1 MNWSEWA
8 AVSTLAFMA
17 IASPGPS
24 FALVIHKSLTTNRR
38 QGLLTACGVALGD
51 LALALANLFGLGL
64 LLAKAPFALTA
75 VKWAGG
81 LYLVYLGA
89 RGLRAQPRLMD
100 MPAPTGQPS
109 PRTFYQGFITVILN
123 PKALIFFLSLF
134 SVIIAPQTP
143 RLSRL
148 FYALSI
154 SVISLCWFTVV
165 TLFFTNPTLQKR
177 FMPSMHW
184 VERFTGLI
192 LLGFAAALLW

>member
-8 AVSTLAFMA
+8 TVSTLAFMA

-24 FALVIHKSLTTNRR
+24 FALIINKSLTTNRR

-51 LALALANLFGLGL
+51 LTLALINLFGLGL
-64 LLAKAPFALTA
+64 ILAQAPFALTA

-81 LYLVYLGA
+81 LYLAYLGI
-89 RGLRAQPRLMD
+89 RGLRAQPHPMKLTT
-100 MPAPTGQPS
+100 PSVQPS
-109 PRTFYQGFITVILN
+109 QGTFRQGFITVLLN

-134 SVIIAPQTP
+134 SVIIEPQTP
-143 RLSRL
+143 LLNRL

-154 SVISLCWFTVV
+154 SLISLSWFTAMS
-165 TLFFTNPTLQKR
+165 LFFTSPALQKR
-177 FMPSMHW
+177 FMPYMHW
-184 VERFTGLI
+184 VERFMGII